1 MIKNLNIS
9 RTELEKLIE
18 EYVIGN
24 NALRDRDI
32 LKDRLID
39 GLTYYQLSD
48 KHNLSLATI
57 KKIINKREKH
67 IFQKIG

>member
-1 MIKNLNIS
+1 MIKNLNTS
-9 RTELEKLIE
+9 RTELESLIN

-48 KHNLSLATI
+48 QYNLSLATI